1 MLYIT
6 TRNHNDFSTS
16 FKTLV
21 SDCGA
26 DGGRYVPFRLPAFTP
41 EELICLKKKTFN
53 QVVSEILN
61 MFFSC
66 RLDSLELDFA
76 IGRNPMRLVT
86 MNHRIVIAELWH
98 NPRAAFSYIVESINK
113 KITRSDEVKEA
124 PADWVQIAARIAV
137 IFGIYS
143 QMLRD
148 DILQSGQCIDFSVYN
163 DDFTT
168 PIAVWYCKKMGLP
181 VNMIICT
188 SEEESNIW
196 DFIHRGVFASAAA
209 NEGLLLGL
217 ERLVHGTLGD
227 IEVEKFV
234 IANQKGKVYSV
245 DEEQL
250 SNFNDG
256 LFCAVAGKNRAGST
270 INSLFRTNSYIVDP
284 CTALCYGGLQDYR
297 ARTGGSGLTVLLAER
312 TPLDFKAEISTA
324 TGIAEDKL
332 IDHVNLRSV

>member
-6 TRNHNDFSTS
+6 TRNHNNINTS
-16 FKTLV
+16 YKTFV
-21 SDCGA
+21 SDCGT
-26 DGGRYVPFRLPAFTP
+26 DGGRYVPFRMPEFTS
-41 EELICLKKKTFN
+41 EELFSLKEKTFN
-53 QVVSEILN
+53 QVVTEILN
-61 MFFSC
+61 VFFSC
-66 RLDSLELDFA
+66 RLDSIELDFA

-98 NPRAAFSYIVESINK
+98 NPRAAFSYIVESIYK
-113 KITRSDEVKEA
+113 KIKQTDEVKET
-124 PADWVQIAARIAV
+124 PTDWVQIAVRIAV

-143 QMLRD
+143 QMLRE
-148 DILQSGQCIDFSVYN
+148 DILQFGQCIDFSVYN

-168 PIAVWYCKKMGLP
+168 PIAVWYSRKMGLP

-196 DFIHRGVFASAAA
+196 DFVHRGVFASAAA

-217 ERLVHGTLGD
+217 ERLVQGTIGET
-227 IEVEKFV
+227 EVDKF
-234 IANQKGKVYSV
+234 ITATKKGKAYSV
-245 DEEQL
+245 DEEVL
-250 SNFNDG
+250 SIFNDG

-270 INSLFRTNSYIVDP
+270 INSLFRTNSYIIDP

-312 TPLDFKAEISTA
+312 TPLDFKAEISAA

-332 IDHVNLRSV
+332 IDHVKLN